1 MTRKTTT
8 IRQAFK
14 DRIEAL
20 GIFNAVYTHKV
31 NVTYISDAATFPAVS
46 ISMTDGNST
55 GTYLSGGEI
64 EEVPVFV
71 AIFYKKND
79 SNEVI
84 EDELD
89 ILAEAIEADVKTGDT
104 LGNTVKS
111 VIYETFN
118 YEIDLDNNVGI
129 FIMSF
134 RVKYKKV

>member
-14 DRIEAL
+14 SRIEAL
-20 GIFNAVYTHKV
+20 GVFNAVYAHKV
-31 NVTYISDAATFPAVS
+31 SASYVTDQDSFPSVS
-46 ISMTDGNST
+46 ISMTDGNSI
-55 GTYLSGGEI
+55 GTYLSGGEV

-71 AIFYKKND
+71 AIFYKK
-79 SNEVI
+79 SGVEII

-89 ILAEAIEADVKTGDT
+89 ILAEAIEADIKTGDT
-104 LGNTVKS
+104 LSEAVKS
-111 VIYETFN
+111 VVYETFN

-129 FIMSF
+129 FIISF